1 MPQHGSYLGQE
12 AERQRGRAGS
22 QWRCNKDGSGRGSK
36 RPGNETVRWRR
47 TESEHGHRPG
57 IAMIGLV
64 EQLAFCR
71 SVTGKQ
77 RIHPGKVRG
86 AVAAVGRTI
95 SDRFGRSCR

>member
-77 RIHPGKVRG
+77 RMHPGQVRG
-86 AVAAVGRTI
+86 AVAAVGLAI
-95 SDRFGRSCR
+95 SRHFGRGCR